1 MLVKLNGEAREV
13 FERSTLDDLVVE
25 LSLTPARI
33 AIELNQQVVRREK
46 WGETILSAGDR
57 IEIVHF
63 VGGGAA
69 GFLSWSPRGYVSSM
83 TRSMPR
89 PDLFRCGFE

>member
-1 MLVKLNGEAREV
+1 LLVKLNGAAREV
-13 FERSTLDDLVVE
+13 LERSTLDDLVAE

-33 AIELNQQVVRREK
+33 AVELNQLVVRRDK
-46 WGETILSAGDR
+46 WRETILSEGDR

-69 GFLSWSPRGYVSSM
+69 GPGSQPAGLQDSS
-83 TRSMPR
+83 R
-89 PDLFRCGFE
+89 